1 MPTTTRS
8 HQNAGSASAHPESSA
23 AEGTDTTAAGRAL
36 ADELSSAPGG
46 DPRLA
51 GDVRLLSELLSDVL
65 HKQISPQAFEATI
78 QVLRHSKRR
87 RASGSVDE
95 SLLEK
100 FVQGLDVPDART
112 VLRALCIQFDLA
124 NLAEDRHRIRVL
136 LERESQRWPAPR
148 TESIG
153 AALNQL
159 KEAGFTAQQVQGLLD
174 GLEVEMVFTAHPT
187 EAKRRSIRSKL
198 RRLREYLAQLDR
210 ATPRQRDHLRRRM
223 DAELTSWWQTEFIR
237 PRRPTVLE
245 EVQRGL
251 SFTTTLW
258 QVVPEI
264 YQDLRQALAAS
275 FTGTDF
281 RLPNLLRFGSWM
293 GGDRDG
299 NPFVISEVTAEALL
313 QLRRNALKKHIDS
326 CVRLLR
332 SMSESDQKTAVDPAV
347 KTAVASAIAA
357 HPEVA
362 EFFKD
367 VSVHETYRQLLT
379 IVHWRLDKAL
389 LGNLQHSEPGAYQ
402 HASELRVDLEL
413 ISKSLKSGGGEA
425 QADAE
430 LRDWICQIDVFGFHT
445 ARLDVR
451 QESTKYQNAIAD
463 IFKIGRISS
472 DYLSLDE
479 AGRQKALSESM
490 QWPWILPDESLSD
503 DTREI
508 LSMFRLLAKA
518 HSQFGA
524 AALGAHI
531 VSMTHHPSD
540 LLAVLWLAEWSGGG
554 KGLIRMP
561 LVPLFETIDDL
572 QRSAQTMQSILG
584 NKLYRERLA
593 QQNNMQMVMIG
604 YSDSTKDGGYLTAQ
618 WELFKG
624 QDALVKLAQ
633 ASSVGQAGEPSAPIR
648 LVFFHGRGGSLGRG
662 GGPAARSIQSLP
674 AGSVDGRLRV
684 TEQGEV
690 LAERY
695 DDPIIAHRHLEQV
708 IGATMLVTAQP
719 PAPPRDAWRQTM
731 DKLSALSFSH
741 YRQFVESEGFLDYFQ
756 QATPIAEIE
765 QLPIGSRPARRGAK
779 RSLKDLRAIPWVF
792 SWTQNRHLLPAWY
805 GLGTA
810 VEQHVAQDPSA
821 WQSMAE
827 MYRTWDFFKGTIDN
841 AVMALAKSDMGIAHA
856 YAKLVEPGKGASAIW
871 ELIKSEFERS
881 RSAVL
886 KITGTSELLQL
897 TPWLARSIN
906 VRNPFVDPLN
916 LMQVEFL
923 RQMRGNL
930 SEEQSTQLRE
940 LMRLTIQGVAS
951 GLRTTG

>member
-1 MPTTTRS
+1 
-8 HQNAGSASAHPESSA
+8 
-23 AEGTDTTAAGRAL
+23 L
-36 ADELSSAPGG
+36 LVDELSSASGS
-46 DPRLA
+46 DPRLI
-51 GDVRLLSELLSDVL
+51 GDVRLLSETLSNVL
-65 HKQISPQAFEATI
+65 QKLMSPDAFHATI
-78 QVLRHSKRR
+78 EVLRLAKRR
-87 RASGSVDE
+87 RSAASVDE
-95 SLLEK
+95 SPLENYIR
-100 FVQGLDVPDART
+100 GLDAQDART

-136 LERESQRWPAPR
+136 LERETQRWPAPR

-153 AALNQL
+153 DALARL
-159 KEAGFTAQQVQGLLD
+159 KAAGFTAEQVQAFLD
-174 GLEVEMVFTAHPT
+174 GLEIELVFTAHPT

-198 RRLREYLAQLDR
+198 RRLRECLSQLDR
-210 ATPRQRDHLRRRM
+210 ATPREREHLRRRM
-223 DAELTSWWQTEFIR
+223 DAELTSWWQTDFVR

-258 QVVPEI
+258 QVVPGI
-264 YQDLRQALAAS
+264 YRDLSHALAS
-275 FTGTDF
+275 SYPGEKF
-281 RLPNLLRFGSWM
+281 RRPNLLRFGSWM

-299 NPFVISEVTAEALL
+299 NPFVISDVTAEALV
-313 QLRRNALKKHIDS
+313 QLRRNAIRNHLDS
-326 CVRLLR
+326 CARLLK
-332 SMSESDQKTAVDPAV
+332 SMSESDEKAPVDDAVRKLIAD
-347 KTAVASAIAA
+347 AITA
-357 HPEVA
+357 HPELA
-362 EFFKD
+362 GLLKD
-367 VSVHETYRQLLT
+367 VSAHETYRQMLT
-379 IVHWRLDKAL
+379 IVQWRLNKAM
-389 LGNLQHSEPGAYQ
+389 LGSLQQSPAGAYR
-402 HASELRVDLEL
+402 HAAELRADLES
-413 ISKSLKSGGGEA
+413 ISASVSKGGGEA
-425 QADAE
+425 QADTE
-430 LRDWICQIDVFGFHT
+430 LSDWICQLDVFGFHT

-451 QESTKYQNAIAD
+451 QESSKYQQAIAD
-463 IFKIGRISS
+463 IFKFGRICE

-479 AGRQKALSESM
+479 QGRQKVLTETM
-490 QWPWILPDESLSD
+490 QWPWMLPDEALSD
-503 DTREI
+503 ETREI
-508 LSMFRLLAKA
+508 LSMFRLLAQT
-518 HSQFGA
+518 HLQFGPE
-524 AALGAHI
+524 ALGAHI

-540 LLAVLWLAEWSGGG
+540 LLAVLWLSEWAGGG
-554 KGLIRMP
+554 KGLIAMP

-572 QRSAQTMQSILG
+572 QRSSATMQSILG
-584 NKLYRERLA
+584 NTLYRQRLS

-633 ASSVGQAGEPSAPIR
+633 SLGEGSEAVR

-708 IGATMLVTAQP
+708 IGATMLVTALP
-719 PAPPRDAWRQTM
+719 PSAPRDAWRQTM
-731 DKLSALSFSH
+731 DKLSELSFLQ
-741 YRQFVESEGFLDYFQ
+741 YRKLVESDGFLDYFQ

-810 VEQHVAQDPSA
+810 VEQFVAQDGSA
-821 WQSMAE
+821 WECLGE
-827 MYRTWDFFKGTIDN
+827 MYRSWDFFRGTIDN
-841 AVMALAKSDMGIAHA
+841 AVMALAKADMGIAHA
-856 YAKLVEPGKGASAIW
+856 YAKLVGSGQGGNAIW
-871 ELIKSEFERS
+871 ELIKAEFERS
-881 RSAVL
+881 RAAVL
-886 KITGTSELLQL
+886 KITGTSELLEN

-906 VRNPFVDPLN
+906 IRNPFVDPLN

-923 RQMRGNL
+923 RKMRGDPT
-930 SEEQSTQLRE
+930 EEQRAE
-940 LMRLTIQGVAS
+940 IRDVMRLTIQGVAS